1 MPQQTLGELFTS
13 TMETLQENK
22 DIPDA
27 PSTDGTY
34 ILQCVVSSGVPTYSW
49 ISAPSASGVSY

>member
-13 TMETLQENK
+13 AIETLQENK

-49 ISAPSASGVSY
+49 ISTGA